1 MPNWLQLIV
10 VLVVLALIAG
20 VSLALILA
28 PVPRENRPKPLPR
41 TADLEQQRDE
51 VLQKLAERDR
61 EWRQQR
67 QREEAARISRGW

>member
-1 MPNWLQLIV
+1 MD
-10 VLVVLALIAG
+10 VLVLLGVLVLLALVLG
-20 VSLALILA
+20 GLLAFAYYA
-28 PVPRENRPKPLPR
+28 PEPENRPKPLPR

-67 QREEAARISRGW
+67 QREEAARLSKGW